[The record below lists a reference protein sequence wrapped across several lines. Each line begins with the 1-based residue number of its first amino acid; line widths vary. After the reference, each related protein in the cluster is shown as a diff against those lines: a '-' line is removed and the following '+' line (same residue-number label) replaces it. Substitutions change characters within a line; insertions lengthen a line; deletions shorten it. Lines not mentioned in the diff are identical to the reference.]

1 LSRRGHFSKLGR
13 CLHGGPIDAEIGD
26 LIGPSAGKAVTYV
39 RYNREF
45 NAAEIAAAEALHG
58 GKFALNN
65 LKMRDYLINAGC
77 D

>member
-1 LSRRGHFSKLGR
+1 LSRRGHFSRLGR
-13 CLHGGPIDAEIGD
+13 CLHGGPIDSEIGD
-26 LIGPSAGKAVTYV
+26 LIGSSAVKAFTYV

-58 GKFALNN
+58 GKFALDN
-65 LKMRDYLINAGC
+65 LKMRDYLVKAGC